1 MGNYDALL
9 LLSFG
14 GPEGPD
20 DVMPFLENVVRG
32 RGVPRERLLEV
43 AEHYQSFGGVS
54 PINQQ
59 NRDLVEALRA
69 ELDVPVYWGNRNWRP
84 FGEDTVLQMKADG
97 VGRAAVFATSAFAG
111 YSSCRQY
118 YEDIAR
124 ISVEGGPELVKMRH
138 FGDHPGFV
146 AAMADHTRQA
156 LDRLGRDDARLVFT
170 AHSIPV
176 SMARTAGPSG
186 GLYEAQL
193 RRSAELVSQALGRSE
208 PWELVWQ
215 SRSGPPQVPWLE
227 PDVLDHLRKIARR
240 SSGGESEERANE
252 PRSGRAHVTVRR
264 SSGGES
270 EERANEPRS
279 GRAHVT
285 ADPAVVLVPIGFVSD
300 HMEVVFDLDVE
311 ARQLAAE
318 LGLPLERAAT
328 AGTHPRFVRMVREL
342 MEEPEPVACALTC
355 CPPPVRRPA

>member
-54 PINQQ
+54 PINGQ
-59 NRDLVEALRA
+59 NRDLIEALRP
-69 ELDVPVYWGNRNWRP
+69 ELDVPIYWGNRNWQP
-84 FGEDTVLQMKADG
+84 FGEDTVRRMKADG
-97 VGRAAVFATSAFAG
+97 VRKAAVFATSAFAG

-176 SMARTAGPSG
+176 SMAETAGPSG

-193 RRSAELVSQALGRSE
+193 RRSAELVSRALGRDQ

-227 PDVLDHLRKIARR
+227 PDVLDHLRKTSA
-240 SSGGESEERANE
+240 
-252 PRSGRAHVTVRR
+252 
-264 SSGGES
+264 
-270 EERANEPRS
+270 
-279 GRAHVT
+279 
-285 ADPAVVLVPIGFVSD
+285 PAVVLVPIGFVSD

-328 AGTHPRFVRMVREL
+328 AGTHPAFVRMVGEL
-342 MEEPEPVACALTC
+342 MAEPEPVPCALTC
-355 CPPPVRRPA
+355 CPAPVRRHA

>member
-1 MGNYDALL
+1 MGTYDALL
-9 LLSFG
+9 VLSFG

-20 DVMPFLENVVRG
+20 DVLPFLENVVRG

-43 AEHYQSFGGVS
+43 AEHYRSFGGVS

-59 NRDLVEALRA
+59 NRDLVAALRPVV
-69 ELDVPVYWGNRNWRP
+69 DVPVYWGNRNWHP
-84 FGEDTVLQMKADG
+84 FGEDTVRQMHADG
-97 VGRAAVFATSAFAG
+97 IRRAAVFATSAFAG

-146 AAMADHTRQA
+146 AAMADHARQA
-156 LDRLGRDDARLVFT
+156 LARLGRDDARLVFT
-170 AHSIPV
+170 AHSIPE

-193 RRSAELVSQALGRSE
+193 RRSAALVNEALGRTG
-208 PWELVWQ
+208 PWDLVWQ

-227 PDVLDHLRKIARR
+227 PDVLDHLRKVDA
-240 SSGGESEERANE
+240 
-252 PRSGRAHVTVRR
+252 
-264 SSGGES
+264 
-270 EERANEPRS
+270 
-279 GRAHVT
+279 
-285 ADPAVVLVPIGFVSD
+285 PAVVLVPIGFVSD
-300 HMEVVFDLDVE
+300 HMEVVYDLDTE
-311 ARQLAAE
+311 ARQLARE

-328 AGTHPRFVRMVREL
+328 AGTHPRFVQMVREL
-342 MEEPEPVACALTC
+342 MEEPEPVQCALTC
-355 CPPPVRRPA
+355 CPRPSRPGQADSGRRSGG

>member
-59 NRDLVEALRA
+59 NRDLIEALRP
-69 ELDVPVYWGNRNWRP
+69 ELDVPIYWGNRNWRP
-84 FGEDTVLQMKADG
+84 FGEDTVLRMKADG
-97 VGRAAVFATSAFAG
+97 ITKAAVFATSAFAG

-124 ISVEGGPELVKMRH
+124 ISVEGGPALVKMRH
-138 FGDHPGFV
+138 FGEHPGFV
-146 AAMADHTRQA
+146 AAMADHARQA

-176 SMARTAGPSG
+176 SMAQTAGPSG

-193 RRSAELVSQALGRSE
+193 RRSAELVSQALGRTE

-227 PDVLDHLRKIARR
+227 PDVLDHLRKTDA
-240 SSGGESEERANE
+240 
-252 PRSGRAHVTVRR
+252 
-264 SSGGES
+264 
-270 EERANEPRS
+270 
-279 GRAHVT
+279 
-285 ADPAVVLVPIGFVSD
+285 PAVVLVPIGFVSD

-311 ARQLAAE
+311 ARRLAAE

-342 MEEPEPVACALTC
+342 MAEPEPAACALSC
-355 CPPPVRRPA
+355 CPAPVRRPA